1 MTDPNDKQKSALR
14 VDITN
19 RLRAMSSEERHEKS
33 ISVCRRV
40 CGLESFRHATTIM
53 LYMPLPSEVD
63 ITPIAIRSF
72 QLGTTVCVPRVD
84 WKRKEMTA
92 VEVRRFD
99 DDTMDVDEHGI
110 RVPRDGRIVIPGLI
124 DLIIVPGLAFDTHGN
139 RLGRGGGY
147 YDRFLGKV
155 SRQAAKIAVAYDEQI
170 VEEVPVNERDMR
182 VDLVV
187 TDRRATR
194 TNRPSPR

>member
-124 DLIIVPGLAFDTHGN
+124 DLIIVPGLAFDTHGK

>member
-14 VDITN
+14 VDITS